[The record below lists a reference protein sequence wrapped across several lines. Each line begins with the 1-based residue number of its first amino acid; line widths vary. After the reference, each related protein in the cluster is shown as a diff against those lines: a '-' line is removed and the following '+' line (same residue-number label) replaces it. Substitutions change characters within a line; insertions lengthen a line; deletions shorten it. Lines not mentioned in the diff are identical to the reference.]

1 MNIGPDAHRLFRI
14 DLRFSSGGERKKNYV
29 YIYIYIYLEHFPD
42 ASHVFEPTC
51 GESIKSEIDAEIS
64 RGQYTKKGGFRIRFY
79 EPWSCT
85 YTKTLL
91 LHAPQSQKRL
101 FAIVYF
107 FLPRHSLFFYQRFYD
122 FMLRKQRNL
131 RIACG
136 KRGISA

>member
-1 MNIGPDAHRLFRI
+1 MK
-14 DLRFSSGGERKKNYV
+14 EKK
-29 YIYIYIYLEHFPD
+29 IMYIYIYLEHFPD

-107 FLPRHSLFFYQRFYD
+107 FFTEAFTFLLSKIL
-122 FMLRKQRNL
+122 
-131 RIACG
+131 
-136 KRGISA
+136 